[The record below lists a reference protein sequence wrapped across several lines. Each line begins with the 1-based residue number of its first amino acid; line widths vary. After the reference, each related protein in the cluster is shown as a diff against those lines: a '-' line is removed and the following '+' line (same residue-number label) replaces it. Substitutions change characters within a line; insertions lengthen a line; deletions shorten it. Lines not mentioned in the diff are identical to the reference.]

1 MNLLEQAHTLAERI
15 APLAA
20 GWEDARTM
28 ANADIRHAIK
38 SGLGAL
44 LVPVDK
50 GGHGASN
57 VATTQVLETIAAA
70 DLPFAFSLVVHNNLA
85 NSIARRGTTAQVE
98 RYLARMG
105 EGRVLGAFCLT
116 EPEVGTDAAA
126 IKTTAQRDGSA
137 WRLDGA
143 KAWVTNAHQADLFCI
158 YAQTDAAAGTAGI
171 AAFLVDRDT
180 PGLTV
185 EAPYRLIGCHSM
197 GTGGLQLTNCRVED
211 GALFLK
217 PGEGFKGA
225 MAGIDLA
232 RVLLSGMCCGA
243 LASGL
248 DVALAYA
255 GQRQVFG
262 RALLDFQGLQ
272 WMLADVATDLHAAR
286 LMTYDAAA
294 RLDAGEPATVAAA
307 HTKKFTTRAT
317 MAGLTQCMQA
327 MGAAG
332 LRAEGPV
339 ARHFAAAKVAQYLDG
354 TTEVQNIV
362 IARSLRS
369 RGSASA

>member
-1 MNLLEQAHTLAERI
+1 MNMLEQAHTLAARI

-28 ANADIRHAIK
+28 ADQEIRYAIK
-38 SGLGAL
+38 SGFGSL

-50 GGHGASN
+50 GGHGANN
-57 VATTQVLETIAAA
+57 VLTTQILETIGAV

-85 NSIARRGTTAQVE
+85 ASVARLGSIAQVD
-98 RYLARMG
+98 RYLARMR
-105 EGRVLGAFCLT
+105 EGSTLGAFCLT
-116 EPEVGTDAAA
+116 EPDAGTDAAA
-126 IKTTAQRDGSA
+126 IKTTARREGAGWQ
-137 WRLDGA
+137 LDGA
-143 KAWVTNAHQADLFCI
+143 KAWVTSAHKANLFCI
-158 YAQTDAAAGTAGI
+158 YAQTDPAAGTAGI
-171 AAFLVDRDT
+171 ASFLVDRDA

-185 EAPYRLIGCHSM
+185 EAPYKLIGCHSM
-197 GTGGLQLTNCRVED
+197 GTAGLQLANCRVD
-211 GALFLK
+211 DSALFLE

-225 MAGIDLA
+225 MVGIDLA

-243 LASGL
+243 LAAGL
-248 DVALAYA
+248 NIALEYA
-255 GQRQVFG
+255 GRRRVFG
-262 RALLDFQGLQ
+262 RNLLDFQGLE

-294 RLDAGEPATVAAA
+294 KLDAGERATVAAA
-307 HTKKFTTRAT
+307 HTKKFTTRAA

-362 IARSLRS
+362 IARSLKS
-369 RGSASA
+369 GLSVST